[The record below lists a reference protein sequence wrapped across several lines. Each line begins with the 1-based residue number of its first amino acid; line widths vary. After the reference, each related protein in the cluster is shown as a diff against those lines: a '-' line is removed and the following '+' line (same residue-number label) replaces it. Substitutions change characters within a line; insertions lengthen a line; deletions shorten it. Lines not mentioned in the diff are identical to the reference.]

1 MNPSGGDPTASQSDP
16 RVSDQWDPDREPVEE
31 LAGEFIE
38 RRRRG
43 ERATVEEYAER
54 YPDLAEEIRDLF
66 PAVIAME
73 RLNER
78 AHVDFRPVQEDVSV
92 EQLGDYRVI
101 SEVARGGMGIVYEA
115 EQVTLGRRV
124 AVKVLP
130 KMALRGEKDVLRF
143 HREAR
148 TSAKLHHT
156 NIVPVFGVG
165 EQDGMHYIVM
175 QFIHG
180 VGLDEIRSEMRRL
193 VLGADSNRE
202 EPSTD
207 RARSSYI
214 KRNAAA
220 LLSEKMRRETSSDS
234 SRELVD
240 STPRFEDTTD
250 VGRKADGNE
259 DPSNGSAS
267 RNGDD
272 AAQFL
277 VRIDAEYW
285 RNVARIGLQSANAL
299 HYAHAHGTLHR
310 DVKPGNL
317 LLDGEGVVWVADFG
331 LAKAVEQDDVTWTG
345 DIVGTLGYMAP
356 ERFHGQCDE
365 RSDIYGL
372 GLTLYELL
380 SFERAYEGPNRVALM
395 HRVAH
400 SELPMPRRQNPA
412 IPRDLETI
420 VMKAAAKNPDDRYQS
435 AADFATDLQN
445 FLDDRPIL
453 ARRAHWVEQSVRWCR
468 RNRAIAGLA
477 ATVAMLLVLVSL
489 VASWGYI
496 REARQRLRAEATSQL
511 AVDALER
518 IYGQFAPDPLPHN
531 VDEAP
536 AEGEDD
542 GQSLL
547 EVNTQLPL
555 SKNVAELLDNLLEFY
570 DQLSKQTEDQGV
582 LLKSI
587 MANRRVA
594 DIQFRLG
601 QHETAR
607 ASYERAITRA
617 KRIETNSEPM
627 TLELARIHNGLGAVR
642 LAQRED
648 EDASAA
654 HGQALALLEPL
665 ADSLDGK
672 YEIARSLYLLHQS
685 KQPRWWGRGR
695 RRKKDA
701 QKYQQD
707 QRTINRAAALLE
719 DLSEDHP
726 DVPEYR
732 FLLAKCYRAHS
743 EANVDEKATAEK
755 AINLLKQLVRQHP
768 DVADYRYVLGDAYA
782 MSDYRRLRR
791 ARSREDYRWSAA
803 EFAEAEQRMRNALEV
818 TSDIELTHPNI
829 PQYLSQKTHL
839 YYGLALTLQGQSQKE
854 GAGLAFAEAIERQA
868 WMVRREPDDY
878 SSRVWLAR
886 LRSEWA
892 EILLDTQQTEVAC
905 EQLKMIPKLLGDA
918 ELQKSGSGY
927 TRSWVKRI
935 QTRMGEMHEEIR
947 KRRESL

>member
-1 MNPSGGDPTASQSDP
+1 MNPSGADPTSSQSE
-16 RVSDQWDPDREPVEE
+16 RQVSDQWDPERVPVEE
-31 LAGEFIE
+31 LAAEFAD

-43 ERATVEEYAER
+43 ERATVEEYAEKH
-54 YPDLAEEIRDLF
+54 PDLAEEIRELF
-66 PAVIAME
+66 PAVLAME
-73 RLNER
+73 KLNQR
-78 AHVDFRPVQEDVSV
+78 AHVDYRPSHQEISV
-92 EQLGDYRVI
+92 EQLGDFRVI

-130 KMALRGEKDVLRF
+130 AMALRSEKDVLRF

-180 VGLDEIRSEMRRL
+180 VGLDEIRSELRRL
-193 VLGADSNRE
+193 VVGNDSSGE

-220 LLSEKMRRETSSDS
+220 LLSEKMRRESSSDS
-234 SRELVD
+234 SRDLVD
-240 STPRFEDTTD
+240 STPRFGDTTAVD
-250 VGRKADGNE
+250 DNPADE
-259 DPSNGSAS
+259 QDAS
-267 RNGDD
+267 LDAEKPAGD
-272 AAQFL
+272 ARAEFL

-285 RNVARIGLQSANAL
+285 RNVARIGMQSASAL
-299 HYAHAHGTLHR
+299 QYAHAHGTLHR

-380 SFERAYEGPNRVALM
+380 TFERAYEGPDRVALM

-400 SELPMPRRQNPA
+400 SELPPPRRQNPA
-412 IPRDLETI
+412 IPLDLETI
-420 VMKAAAKNPDDRYQS
+420 VMKAASKNPDDRYQS
-435 AADFATDLQN
+435 AADFASDLQN
-445 FLDDRPIL
+445 FLEDRPIQ
-453 ARRAHWVEQSVRWCR
+453 ARRAHWVEQAVRWCR
-468 RNRAIAGLA
+468 RNRAVAGLA

-489 VASWGYI
+489 VASWGYV
-496 REARQRLRAEATSQL
+496 RESRQRLRAEATSHL

-518 IYGQFAPDPLPHN
+518 IYSQFAPNQLPTR
-531 VDEAP
+531 VDESPDEA
-536 AEGEDD
+536 DD
-542 GQSLL
+542 EQSLL

-601 QHETAR
+601 QHDTAR
-607 ASYERAITRA
+607 ASYERAIERA
-617 KRIETNSEPM
+617 KRIDAVTEPI

-642 LAQRED
+642 FAQRD
-648 EDASAA
+648 RDDAIAA
-654 HGQALALLEPL
+654 HQQALALLEPH
-665 ADSLDGK
+665 ANSLDGK
-672 YEIARSLYLLHQS
+672 YEIARTLYLLHQS
-685 KQPRWWGRGR
+685 KQPPWWRRGR
-695 RRKKDA
+695 
-701 QKYQQD
+701 
-707 QRTINRAAALLE
+707 QREPDEEQRAEEKQVLDRAVALLKG
-719 DLSEDHP
+719 LSADHK

-732 FLLAKCYRAHS
+732 FLLAKCYRAQS
-743 EANVDEKATAEK
+743 EANGDEKDTADKSVE
-755 AINLLKQLVRQHP
+755 LLKQLVRQHP
-768 DVADYRYVLGDAYA
+768 DVADYRYVLGDAY
-782 MSDYRRLRR
+782 SLGDYRRLRR
-791 ARSREDYRWSAA
+791 DDWHWSAEELA
-803 EFAEAEQRMRNALEV
+803 KAEQRMRKGLEV
-818 TSDIELTHPNI
+818 TSDIELTHPSI
-829 PQYLSQKTHL
+829 PQYLDQKTRLH
-839 YYGLALTLQGQSQKE
+839 YGLAQILQRQSQYE
-854 GAGLAFAEAIERQA
+854 EASQEYSEAIGRQA
-868 WMVRREPDDY
+868 WAVRREPDDY
-878 SSRVWLAR
+878 RSRVWLAW

-892 EILLDTQQTEVAC
+892 ELLMETNQSQVAC
-905 EQLKMIPKLLGDA
+905 EQLKLIPKILGEPGTEKTD
-918 ELQKSGSGY
+918 SRY
-927 TRSWVKRI
+927 VKRMAERI
-935 QTRMGEMHEEIR
+935 RDRSNDMLEEARQRRTGE
-947 KRRESL
+947 